1 MFMGSC
7 AGMGVCLAIITGVM
21 AKYQHDNSDTNA
33 SSAMIAFIFI
43 FGVVFDV
50 GFTSMQPIYSPEV
63 LASTCWSSCS
73 YCHAT
78 DFQIHNMRANGTM
91 VSQITSGCAGFVN
104 TFAAPLAVQNI
115 SYWL

>member
-50 GFTSMQPIYSPEV
+50 GFTFMPLISKYTICVQMVRWCPRSL
-63 LASTCWSSCS
+63 LAAQDLSTHLLPPW
-73 YCHAT
+73 
-78 DFQIHNMRANGTM
+78 R
-91 VSQITSGCAGFVN
+91 
-104 TFAAPLAVQNI
+104 
-115 SYWL
+115 